1 MHGERGV
8 CPGHWGPALPGLLRR
23 DSADGTLEVDM
34 RKLLLLLNLI
44 LLAAEPSL
52 YSQTP
57 TPAVPGVAF
66 ANNFL
71 GASTDSSAQAACA
84 SLGAAGGLVI
94 IPNTLAAN
102 YANPSYPYAITPPA
116 SNCQYL
122 DLRGTSSSPTFQ
134 LDSNPSVA
142 GQPGIAVMVL
152 GQPIG
157 HMSNDG
163 TDTAAGYFLIDDGNR
178 RNRIWG
184 LNPLVLVTRAGTSAW
199 GIEPDVSCNAP
210 CTALGADTVSGG
222 SYSPTWAYRVNVAP
236 GMAPWIYGLAFVN
249 SSVLTAI
256 DASTSVVKND
266 LFVTASLKAYAA
278 AGRGQTAPFS
288 ALDNLG
294 TKRPYDYF
302 NTANNQRVFQD
313 LGGGWALN
321 DINGNTKL
329 TLTTGVGNPVLQ
341 LQGQSQST
349 SFASAVNAVSFS
361 TRPTFD
367 LQLGNVQQF
376 SCTTPG
382 AAISPTV
389 TNPTKGMMVTV
400 IFIQN
405 GTTPCALTWPAN
417 VHGGITVSA
426 KLSSVNVQTFIVSNG
441 GTDLFA
447 TGPGSTGI
455 TGGTP

>member
-1 MHGERGV
+1 MPGRRGV
-8 CPGHWGPALPGLLRR
+8 CPRHRGPALPGSLRR

-34 RKLLLLLNLI
+34 WKISLLLNLI
-44 LLAAEPSL
+44 LLAAQASL

-94 IPNTLAAN
+94 IPNTMAAN
-102 YANPSYPYAITPPA
+102 YANPSYPYAVTPPA

-122 DLRGTSSSPTFQ
+122 DLRGTGSSPTFQ
-134 LDSNPSVA
+134 IDSNPATA
-142 GQPGIAVMVL
+142 GQPGLAIMVL

-157 HMSNDG
+157 HMSNNG
-163 TDTAAGYFLIDDGNR
+163 IDTAAIYPLIDDGNGR
-178 RNRIWG
+178 TRIWG
-184 LNPLVLVTRAGTSAW
+184 ENPGAIVNHAGSSAW
-199 GIEPDVSCNAP
+199 GHESDVTCNAQ
-210 CTALGADTVSGG
+210 CSGWGYDAVSSG
-222 SYSPTWAYRVNVAP
+222 SYPPNFAFMADVAP
-236 GMAPWIYGLAFVN
+236 GAAPWLYGLNF
-249 SSVLTAI
+249 
-256 DASTSVVKND
+256 STVPFKND
-266 LFVTASLKAYAA
+266 IFIPASIQTYVQ
-278 AGRGQTAPFS
+278 AGLNQTAPFAVKDS
-288 ALDNLG
+288 GGAI
-294 TKRPYDYF
+294 RPYEYW
-302 NTANNQRVFQD
+302 TSTNQHVLQD
-313 LGGGWALN
+313 IGSGWIWN
-321 DINGNTKL
+321 DIKGNTKL
-329 TLTTGVGNPVLQ
+329 TLTTGVGDPVLQ
-341 LQGQSQST
+341 LQGRSQST

-389 TNPTKGMMVTV
+389 PNPTKGMMVTV

-405 GTTPCALTWPAN
+405 GTTPCTLTWPAN
-417 VHGGITVSA
+417 VHGGMTVSA
-426 KLSSVNVQTFIVSNG
+426 TLSSINVQTFIVSNG
-441 GTDLFA
+441 GTDLYA

>member
-1 MHGERGV
+1 
-8 CPGHWGPALPGLLRR
+8 
-23 DSADGTLEVDM
+23 
-34 RKLLLLLNLI
+34 
-44 LLAAEPSL
+44 
-52 YSQTP
+52 
-57 TPAVPGVAF
+57 
-66 ANNFL
+66 
-71 GASTDSSAQAACA
+71 
-84 SLGAAGGLVI
+84 
-94 IPNTLAAN
+94 
-102 YANPSYPYAITPPA
+102 
-116 SNCQYL
+116 
-122 DLRGTSSSPTFQ
+122 
-134 LDSNPSVA
+134 
-142 GQPGIAVMVL
+142 
-152 GQPIG
+152 
-157 HMSNDG
+157 
-163 TDTAAGYFLIDDGNR
+163 
-178 RNRIWG
+178 
-184 LNPLVLVTRAGTSAW
+184 
-199 GIEPDVSCNAP
+199 
-210 CTALGADTVSGG
+210 
-222 SYSPTWAYRVNVAP
+222 
-236 GMAPWIYGLAFVN
+236 MAPWIYGLAFVN